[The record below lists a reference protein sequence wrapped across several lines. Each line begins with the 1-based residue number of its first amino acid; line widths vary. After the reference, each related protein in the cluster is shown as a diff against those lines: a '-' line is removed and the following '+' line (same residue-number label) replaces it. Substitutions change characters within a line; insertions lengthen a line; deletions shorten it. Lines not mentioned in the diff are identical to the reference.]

1 MYKKH
6 TFEDRV
12 KYMYMLDDGYSIE
25 YIHRHY
31 GVNSTLLSI
40 LYRKYLSEGVDALRK
55 KSYSKLSAND
65 KLLVIREFQDNQL
78 TLEDICY
85 KYNISHSAFSQW
97 RKKYAFGGIEALQ
110 SDGRGRARKDM
121 GRPKKHKEPQTEV
134 EVLRAQVERLTIE
147 NELLKKVK
155 ALVEAR
161 ENRLK
166 EIGRKPSKN

>member
-1 MYKKH
+1 
-6 TFEDRV
+6 
-12 KYMYMLDDGYSIE
+12 MLDEGYSIE

-31 GVNSTLLSI
+31 GFNSTLLSI
-40 LYRKYLSEGVDALRK
+40 LYRKYLSVGVVALK
-55 KSYSKLSAND
+55 KKPYSKLSANE
-65 KLLVIREFQDNQL
+65 KVLIIHEFQDNQL

-97 RKKYAFGGIEALQ
+97 RKKYASGGIEALQ
-110 SDGRGRARKDM
+110 SNGRGKPRKDM
-121 GRPKKHKEPQTEV
+121 GRPRKHKEPQTEV
-134 EVLRAQVERLTIE
+134 EQLRAQVERLTIE

-155 ALVEAR
+155 ALVESR